1 MTEETPLEEQ
11 CRELVEEWR
20 DDAEEISE
28 LDGAHDIQKCADEL
42 EAILDE

>member
-20 DDAEEISE
+20 NQKGVDGRTASIFE
-28 LDGAHDIQKCADEL
+28 LCADEL